1 LLNNYVIHVYLS
13 QKYNSIKYVKQ
24 INYEM
29 RKNMKIMNYC
39 TTKR

>member
-1 LLNNYVIHVYLS
+1 MYTYIS

-29 RKNMKIMNYC
+29 RKNMKIMKHC